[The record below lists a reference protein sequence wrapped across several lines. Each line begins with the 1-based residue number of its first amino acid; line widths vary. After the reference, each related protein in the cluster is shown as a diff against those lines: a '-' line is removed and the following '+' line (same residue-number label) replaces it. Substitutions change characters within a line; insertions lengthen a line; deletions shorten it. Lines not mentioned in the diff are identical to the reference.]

1 MPKTSLKDCLL
12 EYVDNIR
19 ALQQKIQGIRERQQA
34 VLGELLVIR
43 RQCQALR
50 EQLSRQGA

>member
-19 ALQQKIQGIRERQQA
+19 TLQQKIQGIRERQQA
-34 VLGELLVIR
+34 VLVDLLAIR

-50 EQLSRQGA
+50 EQLSRQPV